1 MPPPQVRSGSH
12 RAGLS
17 EREEDDAEQKAWTR
31 AAAETMS
38 TYSDMVSYPNFLI
51 ADDTSEVSDAYS
63 PGVRARLV
71 AVKDRCDP
79 DNVFRINN
87 NVAPSARA

>member
-1 MPPPQVRSGSH
+1 MD
-12 RAGLS
+12 AGGRRDDVDLQRHGQLPDFLS
-17 EREEDDAEQKAWTR
+17 
-31 AAAETMS
+31 
-38 TYSDMVSYPNFLI
+38 

-63 PGVRARLV
+63 PGVLARLV